1 MVIKSGYIFLSYRRL
16 EVALAT
22 KLTTD
27 LKALG
32 IYIWMDTL
40 EIRPADDWADALA
53 KGVDDCTAMIALI
66 SPEYLKSAYC
76 CRELHRADR
85 LHRVIFPLLLSPI
98 DTLNLPLEL
107 ERTQY
112 LDFSDWQTET
122 RYAEELCKLVEA
134 IQRRFGNTVK
144 IASEAETVVS
154 KTLADTQPLTPIDPI
169 TEMIPVA
176 SLTDDAPA
184 MDTKPLN
191 DIWNRLCT
199 GTWDDRQTAARDL
212 RDYAIALN
220 GVCSTPVLQHL
231 IGMLR
236 DKDWMV
242 RWATLEAIAWVRAKD
257 AKQHIVAL
265 LTDKHQAVRMTAV
278 RTLALLGDSTDAET
292 ILPLLTDKN
301 GMVREAVI
309 QALGAL
315 KNPATIPA
323 LLPLLSDSEE
333 EICLYAI
340 ESLGKIGDVSV
351 VDALINTLRNGNEKI
366 QWLCIE
372 ALGRLGD
379 ARAIPVLR
387 SCMDDMRHPVWD
399 EKPICD
405 IAVES
410 LQAINTPEALAV
422 IANWQKKQPSP
433 TQSTTQ

>member
-1 MVIKSGYIFLSYRRL
+1 MVVKLGYIFLSYRRL

-22 KLTTD
+22 KLATD

-53 KGVDDCTAMIALI
+53 KGVDDSTAMIALV

-85 LHRVIFPLLLSPI
+85 LNRVIFPLLLSPV

-107 ERTQY
+107 ERIHY

-122 RYAEELCKLVEA
+122 RYAEELYTLVEA
-134 IQRRFGNTVK
+134 IQRRFGDAVK
-144 IASEAETVVS
+144 TTSETEIAAI
-154 KTLADTQPLTPIDPI
+154 KTLTDTQLLMPIDPI
-169 TEMIPVA
+169 TEIMPVA
-176 SLTDDAPA
+176 FVTADATA
-184 MDTKPLN
+184 IATETLN
-191 DIWNRLCT
+191 DILNRLCI
-199 GTWDDRQTAARDL
+199 GTWDSRQTATRDL
-212 RDYAIALN
+212 RDYAKSLN
-220 GVCSTPVLQHL
+220 GVYSTHILQRL
-231 IGMLR
+231 ISKLS

-242 RWATLEAIAWVRAKD
+242 RWATLEAIAWLRAKD
-257 AKQHIVAL
+257 AKPHL
-265 LTDKHQAVRMTAV
+265 LPLLKDTHQSVRITAV
-278 RTLALLGDSTDAET
+278 RTIGLLGNSDDAET
-292 ILPLLTDKN
+292 LLPLLTDKN
-301 GMVREAVI
+301 SMVREAVI

-315 KNPATIPA
+315 KNPTTISA

-333 EICLYAI
+333 EIRLYAI

-351 VDALINTLRNGNEKI
+351 VDALISTLRNGNEKI

-387 SCMDDMRHPVWD
+387 GCMDDMRHPVWD
-399 EKPICD
+399 EKTICD
-405 IAVES
+405 IALES
-410 LQAINTPEALAV
+410 LQSINTPEAQAV
-422 IANWQKKQPSP
+422 IANWHKKQLSP
-433 TQSTTQ
+433 TQSMTQ